1 MNEVAAPLSGALRVE
16 PRWIGRGYGHSTREA
31 ERAVVLLGEREG
43 VALDPVYTAKT
54 MAALLDL
61 NRVGA
66 FGAGP
71 VLYWHT
77 AGGSRALS

>member
-1 MNEVAAPLSGALRVE
+1 
-16 PRWIGRGYGHSTREA
+16 
-31 ERAVVLLGEREG
+31 

-61 NRVGA
+61 NRAGA
-66 FGAGP
+66 FDGGP